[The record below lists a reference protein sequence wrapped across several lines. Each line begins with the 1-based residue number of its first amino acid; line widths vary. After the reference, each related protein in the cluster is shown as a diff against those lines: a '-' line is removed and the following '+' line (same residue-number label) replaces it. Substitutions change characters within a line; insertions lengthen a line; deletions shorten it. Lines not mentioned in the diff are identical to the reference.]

1 MNEWPEVTEKAVDI
15 LLDNQYQEVNV
26 YNFGKQINVADKYGI
41 IQTFYP
47 TTGTILLHSG
57 NERGNKTK
65 SIRNETFE
73 TFLDFISNPLRI
85 KQLFN

>member
-1 MNEWPEVTEKAVDI
+1 MNDWPEVTERVVD
-15 LLDNQYQEVNV
+15 LLLHHGFDEVNV
-26 YNFGKQINVADKYGI
+26 YNFGKQVNVADKDGI

-65 SIRNETFE
+65 SIRNESFE